1 MIIISVAFLVNL
13 HLVKSAMLPVQILND
28 LNSFVNISASNE
40 SGSANLFCWKGLD
53 TTLKFFFAS
62 SSFYI
67 NIGTSEY
74 KAFFGENASQ
84 VEHQVKTGGGK
95 FWNPELLWKSSK
107 LRFNPF
113 QDACYGILTPHPYEL
128 YLEFQA
134 VNLVLV
140 FLFLTSLSVFLLA
153 PFLSRST
160 MIHYTTWVTLGICF
174 SLVCLTFL
182 LQKRFRQSFFS
193 WVFLAYSMSFYLMS
207 TTLYSL
213 DNLLSPTILPW
224 FGLYSVV
231 TGVISWAV
239 LYRIG
244 PPSHPRTLS
253 LMQWAIQGVS
263 LILMIMSS
271 YNTRASIM
279 ATILILLIYALPK
292 SRIWTWTAKLREYFR
307 QSKPVFLSE
316 FELQHQTERETRLA
330 LEQLRRHCRENHRE
344 AWRIMSRLKNP
355 GRFAEFV
362 EGGRDVTEEEVEKH
376 KKARSE
382 EETSDSIDCDLSQDT
397 TDSEPEYGH
406 RFRCFLCNPS
416 LLGHRFRCTTCVIE
430 N

>member
-1 MIIISVAFLVNL
+1 MIIVSVAFLLVTL
-13 HLVKSAMLPVQILND
+13 HMVKSALPVQILND

-40 SGSANLFCWKGLD
+40 SVNLFCWKGLD
-53 TTLKFFFAS
+53 STLKYLFAS

-67 NIGTSEY
+67 KIGTSEY
-74 KAFFGENASQ
+74 KAFYGDNVSQ
-84 VEHQVKTGGGK
+84 VEFQIKTKEGI
-95 FWNPELLWKSSK
+95 FWKPELLWKSSK

-113 QDACYGILTPHPYEL
+113 QDACYGILTSAPYEL
-128 YLEFQA
+128 YLEFHA

-140 FLFLTSLSVFLLA
+140 FLFFFGLSLFLLA
-153 PFLSRST
+153 PYLSRST
-160 MIHYTTWVTLGICF
+160 MVHYTTWVTLGICF

-182 LQKRFRQSFFS
+182 LQKRFRQSLFS

-207 TTLYSL
+207 TTLYRL
-213 DNLLSPTILPW
+213 DSILSPTILPW
-224 FGLYSVV
+224 FGLYCVV
-231 TGVISWAV
+231 TGLISWAV

-253 LMQWAIQGVS
+253 LIQWAIQGVS
-263 LILMIMSS
+263 LLLMSMSS
-271 YNTRASIM
+271 YNTRASIIT
-279 ATILILLIYALPK
+279 TIIILLVCSLPVR
-292 SRIWTWTAKLREYFR
+292 SICTWTVRLRKSFR
-307 QSKPVFLSE
+307 QSKRVFLSE

-330 LEQLRRHCRENHRE
+330 LEQLRRHCQDNHRE

-362 EGGRDVTEEEVEKH
+362 EGGRDVTEEEVEAHRKVT
-376 KKARSE
+376 SE
-382 EETSDSIDCDLSQDT
+382 EETSDTNESDISQDT
-397 TDSEPEYGH
+397 TDSVPEYGH

-416 LLGHRFRCTTCVIE
+416 LLGHRFSCTTCILE